1 MLGLNVIFTTK
12 GEQGD
17 REALIA
23 AFTQAG
29 LLEAIRKE
37 DGCVQ
42 YEFYYSAEREN
53 EIYLMEKWESQDK
66 QTAHLSAPHMDEFR
80 AVKGKYVIDTTI
92 AKYEI

>member
-12 GEQGD
+12 GEKGD

-23 AFTQAG
+23 EFNQAG
-29 LLEAIRKE
+29 LLEAIRQE

-42 YEFYYSAEREN
+42 YEFYYSAAREN
-53 EIYLMEKWESQDK
+53 EMYLMEKWENQDK
-66 QTAHLSAPHMDEFR
+66 QTAHLSAPHMDNFR
-80 AVKGKYVIDTTI
+80 AIKSKYVIDTTI